1 MLHADLTWAVVDLA
15 VAAAVFGIARLGM
28 LLATLAFKSDGV
40 AAYLVADLLGGG
52 CSQYLS
58 PVLHEEKVALARK

>member
-1 MLHADLTWAVVDLA
+1 
-15 VAAAVFGIARLGM
+15 
-28 LLATLAFKSDGV
+28 V

-58 PVLHEEKVALARK
+58 PVLHEEKVALARKQTKLGTGKGGFKVFRHAN